1 MLETT
6 RRDAI
11 AVLFD
16 VALNELCL
24 VSGMTV
30 NNHEY
35 FLLDSCDQAL
45 QKLVEYRG
53 FDTMQEVRLKPLIKK
68 FTEVV

>member
-1 MLETT
+1 
-6 RRDAI
+6 
-11 AVLFD
+11 
-16 VALNELCL
+16 
-24 VSGMTV
+24 MTV